1 MKSLLSQVI
10 NLRATNWDSGA
21 SEGLPGTYVAYST
34 DDAYGFADYGLGM
47 VC

>member
-1 MKSLLSQVI
+1 VKSLLSQVI
-10 NLRATNWDSGA
+10 NLRATNWVAA